1 MIYAIVPPKCIESD
15 TDYYHIFEAY
25 FNINDNTITIN
36 MHSISSLHI
45 RIKPK
50 YKNMVN
56 NNFKENYISIN
67 VESKDGKNKMLKYK
81 YYKNNNGIF
90 MTENREDTIV
100 VAVLLRNHLCSNCA
114 QFLFG
119 GQ

>member
-1 MIYAIVPPKCIESD
+1 MIYAIVPPRCIEGD
-15 TDYYHIFEAY
+15 VNYYHIFEAY

-36 MHSISSLHI
+36 VNSISSLHVK
-45 RIKPK
+45 IKPK

-56 NNFKENYISIN
+56 NNFKEDYISIN
-67 VESKDGKNKMLKYK
+67 IESKDGRNKMLKYK
-81 YYKNNNGIF
+81 YYKNSNGIF

-100 VAVLLRNHLCSNCA
+100 IAVLIKNYLCSKCA

-119 GQ
+119 YQ